1 MVTLCPS
8 EVPDAVSA
16 LRACSERPRDV
27 EDKIA
32 GDGLAM
38 RFSLLAD
45 PPILAQNDRQHEAR
59 TAPVLPQNGGTT

>member
-8 EVPDAVSA
+8 EVLAAQHA

-32 GDGLAM
+32 GDGLAE

-45 PPILAQNDRQHEAR
+45 VPILAQNDRRHEAR
-59 TAPVLPQNGGTT
+59 TAPVLAGMEDA

>member
-8 EVPDAVSA
+8 EVPDAPQR

-32 GDGLAM
+32 GDGLAE
-38 RFSLLAD
+38 RFSLLAASSSAARID
-45 PPILAQNDRQHEAR
+45 GWRQAR
-59 TAPVLPQNGGTT
+59 TALVLAEWRTYA

>member
-8 EVPDAVSA
+8 EAPDAHQ
-16 LRACSERPRDV
+16 RPYTCSERPRDV